1 MKTSRTKLAHATS
14 RLVTEVYGR
23 LDYGALGP
31 VYCYE
36 GGDEFWRA
44 KRGLCNR
51 LGSRVAVVL
60 RQKLGRGGR
69 SLYVGAGVAELP
81 VLIMEAVELGR
92 TVEPY
97 NLRRAEVADLNRA
110 SHSIPLTFHAADAA
124 GAKGR
129 FDHLWMA
136 SVLNDP
142 ERFPHL
148 SPLSYGRGNP
158 LTLDPLKF
166 DKERR
171 IVRALVA
178 RCMGKLARPGLVTTT
193 TEEVIW
199 FAEWC
204 HRHRVPYRVGKLYF
218 PTALVG
224 DPICFIQIGKGDKG
238 SRRGV

>member
-1 MKTSRTKLAHATS
+1 MKCQLQAKTIQTI
-14 RLVTEVYGR
+14 RLLFDR
-23 LDYGALGP
+23 LDYRKLRR

-36 GGDEFWRA
+36 GGDAFWQT
-44 KRGLCNR
+44 KRGHCNR

-60 RQKLGRGGR
+60 RRKLGRGGR

-81 VLIMEAVELGR
+81 ALMMETMELGR

-97 NLRRAEVADLNRA
+97 NFRRSEVAALNRA
-110 SHSIPLTFHAADAA
+110 CHSISLTFHAADAA
-124 GAKGR
+124 SAKGR

-158 LTLDPLKF
+158 LTLDPLQF
-166 DKERR
+166 DTERR

-178 RCMGKLARPGLVTTT
+178 RCMGKLASPGFVTTT

-199 FAEWC
+199 IAEWC
-204 HRHRVPYRVGKLYF
+204 HRHRVPYRVGKRYY

-224 DPICFIQIGKGDKG
+224 DPMCFIQIGKGN
-238 SRRGV
+238 